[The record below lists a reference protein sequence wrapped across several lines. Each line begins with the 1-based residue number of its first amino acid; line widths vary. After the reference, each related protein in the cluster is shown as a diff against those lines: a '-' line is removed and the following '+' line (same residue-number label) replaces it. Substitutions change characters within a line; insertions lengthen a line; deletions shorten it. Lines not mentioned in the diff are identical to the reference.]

1 MTPSESNQSTTLF
14 HSLSFAD
21 APAMLRWLEA
31 VGFRKVAVH
40 TEDDHPE
47 VVVHAQ
53 YSWGERGG
61 IMFGSRRS
69 DRHGEQPGDGW
80 VDATGTGQAYCVV
93 DTDAEVDA
101 AYDRAMAAG
110 ATSVR
115 APEDQGY
122 GGRGAT
128 VRDPEGNQWSFGSYR
143 GE

>member
-1 MTPSESNQSTTLF
+1 MSNETDRILPTLY
-14 HSLSFAD
+14 HSLTFAD
-21 APAMLRWLEA
+21 APRMMAFLEA
-31 VGFRKVAVH
+31 VGFTKVAVH
-40 TEDDHPE
+40 TDEDPS

-53 YSWGERGG
+53 YAWGDRGG

-69 DRHGEQPGDGW
+69 DRQGSQPGEGW
-80 VDATGTGQAYCVV
+80 IDSTGHGQAYCVV
-93 DTDAEVDA
+93 DTDGEVDT

-128 VRDPEGNQWSFGSYR
+128 VRDPEGNQWSIGSYP